1 MEGLIEAIKSNDLVA
16 ARKLFAEAM
25 AARTIDLI
33 KEEKIAIARNFLIE
47 GEEPE
52 DEEVEILS
60 AEKELADMDGQFSSD
75 MISDEDLN
83 DTMQVHGGDDDE
95 DLNLDSDAADIDF
108 DDDVDLGDDALDDGM
123 DDDDL

>member
-52 DEEVEILS
+52 DE
-60 AEKELADMDGQFSSD
+60 
-75 MISDEDLN
+75 DEDE
-83 DTMQVHGGDDDE
+83 DDDE
-95 DLNLDSDAADIDF
+95 DSDDKDDKKDKDSD
-108 DDDVDLGDDALDDGM
+108 DDEDDE
-123 DDDDL
+123 

>member
-47 GEEPE
+47 GEEP
-52 DEEVEILS
+52 D
-60 AEKELADMDGQFSSD
+60 
-75 MISDEDLN
+75 DED
-83 DTMQVHGGDDDE
+83 DDDE
-95 DLNLDSDAADIDF
+95 DSDDKDDKKDKDSDEDE
-108 DDDVDLGDDALDDGM
+108 DDE
-123 DDDDL
+123 

>member
-52 DEEVEILS
+52 DE
-60 AEKELADMDGQFSSD
+60 
-75 MISDEDLN
+75 DEDE
-83 DTMQVHGGDDDE
+83 DDDE
-95 DLNLDSDAADIDF
+95 DSDDKDNKKDKDSDEDE
-108 DDDVDLGDDALDDGM
+108 DDE
-123 DDDDL
+123 

>member
-52 DEEVEILS
+52 DE
-60 AEKELADMDGQFSSD
+60 
-75 MISDEDLN
+75 DEDE
-83 DTMQVHGGDDDE
+83 DDDE
-95 DLNLDSDAADIDF
+95 DSDDKDDKKDKDSDEDE
-108 DDDVDLGDDALDDGM
+108 DDE
-123 DDDDL
+123 

>member
-47 GEEPE
+47 GEEPD
-52 DEEVEILS
+52 DE
-60 AEKELADMDGQFSSD
+60 
-75 MISDEDLN
+75 
-83 DTMQVHGGDDDE
+83 DDDE
-95 DLNLDSDAADIDF
+95 DEDEDSDDK
-108 DDDVDLGDDALDDGM
+108 DDKKDKDSDEDEDDE
-123 DDDDL
+123 

>member
-52 DEEVEILS
+52 DEDEDED
-60 AEKELADMDGQFSSD
+60 ED
-75 MISDEDLN
+75 SDED
-83 DTMQVHGGDDDE
+83 DEDEDDE
-95 DLNLDSDAADIDF
+95 
-108 DDDVDLGDDALDDGM
+108 
-123 DDDDL
+123 

>member
-52 DEEVEILS
+52 DE
-60 AEKELADMDGQFSSD
+60 D
-75 MISDEDLN
+75 DEDE
-83 DTMQVHGGDDDE
+83 DDDE
-95 DLNLDSDAADIDF
+95 DSDDKDDKKDKDSDE
-108 DDDVDLGDDALDDGM
+108 DDEDEDDE
-123 DDDDL
+123 

>member
-16 ARKLFAEAM
+16 ARKFFAEAM

-52 DEEVEILS
+52 DE
-60 AEKELADMDGQFSSD
+60 D
-75 MISDEDLN
+75 DEDE
-83 DTMQVHGGDDDE
+83 DDDE
-95 DLNLDSDAADIDF
+95 DSDDKDDKKDKDSEE
-108 DDDVDLGDDALDDGM
+108 DDEDEDDE
-123 DDDDL
+123 

>member
-25 AARTIDLI
+25 ATRTIDLI

-52 DEEVEILS
+52 D
-60 AEKELADMDGQFSSD
+60 
-75 MISDEDLN
+75 DE
-83 DTMQVHGGDDDE
+83 DDDE
-95 DLNLDSDAADIDF
+95 DDEDE
-108 DDDVDLGDDALDDGM
+108 DDE
-123 DDDDL
+123 

>member
-47 GEEPE
+47 GEEPDDE
-52 DEEVEILS
+52 DE
-60 AEKELADMDGQFSSD
+60 
-75 MISDEDLN
+75 DEDE
-83 DTMQVHGGDDDE
+83 DDDE
-95 DLNLDSDAADIDF
+95 DSDDKDDKKDKDSDE
-108 DDDVDLGDDALDDGM
+108 DDEDEDDE
-123 DDDDL
+123 

>member
-47 GEEPE
+47 GEEPD
-52 DEEVEILS
+52 DE
-60 AEKELADMDGQFSSD
+60 
-75 MISDEDLN
+75 
-83 DTMQVHGGDDDE
+83 DDDE
-95 DLNLDSDAADIDF
+95 DEDDEDSDDK
-108 DDDVDLGDDALDDGM
+108 DDKKDEDSDEDEDDE
-123 DDDDL
+123 

>member
-52 DEEVEILS
+52 DEDDDEY
-60 AEKELADMDGQFSSD
+60 SD
-75 MISDEDLN
+75 DKDDKKDKDSDED
-83 DTMQVHGGDDDE
+83 DEDEDDE
-95 DLNLDSDAADIDF
+95 
-108 DDDVDLGDDALDDGM
+108 
-123 DDDDL
+123 

>member
-16 ARKLFAEAM
+16 ARKLFAEVM

-52 DEEVEILS
+52 DE
-60 AEKELADMDGQFSSD
+60 
-75 MISDEDLN
+75 
-83 DTMQVHGGDDDE
+83 DDDE
-95 DLNLDSDAADIDF
+95 DEDEDSDE
-108 DDDVDLGDDALDDGM
+108 DDEDEDDE
-123 DDDDL
+123 

>member
-52 DEEVEILS
+52 DE
-60 AEKELADMDGQFSSD
+60 
-75 MISDEDLN
+75 DED
-83 DTMQVHGGDDDE
+83 DDDE
-95 DLNLDSDAADIDF
+95 DSDDDKDDKKDKDSDEDE
-108 DDDVDLGDDALDDGM
+108 DDE
-123 DDDDL
+123 

>member
-52 DEEVEILS
+52 DE
-60 AEKELADMDGQFSSD
+60 
-75 MISDEDLN
+75 DED
-83 DTMQVHGGDDDE
+83 DDDE
-95 DLNLDSDAADIDF
+95 DSDDKDDKKDKDSDEDE
-108 DDDVDLGDDALDDGM
+108 DDE
-123 DDDDL
+123 

>member
-25 AARTIDLI
+25 AARTADLI

-52 DEEVEILS
+52 DE
-60 AEKELADMDGQFSSD
+60 
-75 MISDEDLN
+75 
-83 DTMQVHGGDDDE
+83 DDDE
-95 DLNLDSDAADIDF
+95 DSDDKDDKKDKDSDEDEDE
-108 DDDVDLGDDALDDGM
+108 
-123 DDDDL
+123 

>member
-52 DEEVEILS
+52 DE
-60 AEKELADMDGQFSSD
+60 D
-75 MISDEDLN
+75 DE
-83 DTMQVHGGDDDE
+83 DDDE
-95 DLNLDSDAADIDF
+95 DSDDKDDKKDKDSDEDE
-108 DDDVDLGDDALDDGM
+108 DDE
-123 DDDDL
+123 

>member
-1 MEGLIEAIKSNDLVA
+1 MEGLIEDIKSNDLVA

-52 DEEVEILS
+52 D
-60 AEKELADMDGQFSSD
+60 K
-75 MISDEDLN
+75 DEDE
-83 DTMQVHGGDDDE
+83 DDDE
-95 DLNLDSDAADIDF
+95 DSDDKDDKKDKDSDE
-108 DDDVDLGDDALDDGM
+108 DDEDEDDE
-123 DDDDL
+123 

>member
-52 DEEVEILS
+52 DE
-60 AEKELADMDGQFSSD
+60 
-75 MISDEDLN
+75 DEDE
-83 DTMQVHGGDDDE
+83 DDDE
-95 DLNLDSDAADIDF
+95 DSDDKDDKKDKDSDE
-108 DDDVDLGDDALDDGM
+108 DDE
-123 DDDDL
+123 

>member
-47 GEEPE
+47 GEEPD
-52 DEEVEILS
+52 DE
-60 AEKELADMDGQFSSD
+60 
-75 MISDEDLN
+75 
-83 DTMQVHGGDDDE
+83 DDDE
-95 DLNLDSDAADIDF
+95 DEDEDSDDK
-108 DDDVDLGDDALDDGM
+108 DDKKDKDSDEDDEDEDDE
-123 DDDDL
+123 

>member
-52 DEEVEILS
+52 DEDKDEDDE
-60 AEKELADMDGQFSSD
+60 DSD
-75 MISDEDLN
+75 DKDDKKDEDSDEDE
-83 DTMQVHGGDDDE
+83 DDE
-95 DLNLDSDAADIDF
+95 
-108 DDDVDLGDDALDDGM
+108 
-123 DDDDL
+123 

>member
-52 DEEVEILS
+52 DE
-60 AEKELADMDGQFSSD
+60 
-75 MISDEDLN
+75 
-83 DTMQVHGGDDDE
+83 DDDE
-95 DLNLDSDAADIDF
+95 DEDDEDSDDK
-108 DDDVDLGDDALDDGM
+108 DDKKDEDSDEDEDDE
-123 DDDDL
+123 